1 MARLNSR
8 NGKNQ
13 CKLLF
18 NFEELPMMT
27 AKKTTGIALAAAAA
41 ALFAVAPM
49 GASAGEKAGK
59 CFNINSCKG
68 TSACATATTSCA
80 GQNSCAGQGWVKRTK
95 SECEAEG
102 GKFEA

>member
-1 MARLNSR
+1 MS
-8 NGKNQ
+8 
-13 CKLLF
+13 
-18 NFEELPMMT
+18 T
-27 AKKTTGIALAAAAA
+27 AKKTTGFGMAAAAA

-49 GASAGEKAGK
+49 SGSAAEATGK

-68 TSACATATTSCA
+68 TSACATATSSCA

-95 SECEAEG
+95 AECEAAG